1 MTGQVYEKIQ
11 KLIAEGGKGDPTAIE
26 NIKTKLMLKGI
37 NPDKYSPNCAD
48 CEDTIEN
55 IKTKLMLKGINPDKY
70 SPNCADCEDT
80 PEILAIIEQF
90 TVDLLRRRNEQ

>member
-48 CEDTIEN
+48 CEDT
-55 IKTKLMLKGINPDKY
+55 
-70 SPNCADCEDT
+70 

>member
-37 NPDKYSPNCAD
+37 NPDDYSPS
-48 CEDTIEN
+48 CE
-55 IKTKLMLKGINPDKY
+55 
-70 SPNCADCEDT
+70 DCEDT
-80 PEILAIIEQF
+80 PEILAILEEYSN
-90 TVDLLRRRNEQ
+90 DLLGRRNE